1 VSLRGC
7 NVIWYY
13 SDGDSDDAVAS
24 KARATCQYIRQLH
37 GNAAAISFP
46 FYMDGVSSSA
56 VGAGSNTPSPGQLA
70 KVAEIAGNY
79 GLRVTIRPLLD
90 EQAFKP
96 GGWRGTI
103 GPADRDLWF
112 ASYGSF
118 LDPYLRMA
126 DGSGLAQIDI
136 GVELNSLAEDGRWSQ
151 LISAARA
158 IYEGR
163 IGFSNNWDVFQ
174 QGLLGPPSV
183 DVRGLDAYFP
193 VGADNAATT
202 DTLAAAWIAWLDGT
216 RKYADLSN
224 VVLAEVGIAAQD
236 GAFSRPNDWGDSSE
250 PIDASVQQRWFTAAW
265 RAMRH
270 YGMAGIFYWMLDLNN
285 PPGLSDPETG
295 VPMLF
300 VGRGDQA
307 IAACFAE
314 EADSASSTSSSGS
327 ASGDRSP
334 RWSRCSTSRGW

>member
-13 SDGDSDDAVAS
+13 SDGDSDDAIAS
-24 KARATCQYIRQLH
+24 KARVTCQYIRQLH

-46 FYMDGVSSSA
+46 FYMEGSSSST
-56 VGAGSNTPSPGQLA
+56 VGAGRTTPTPRQLA
-70 KVAEIAGNY
+70 QVAEIVSNY

-90 EQAFKP
+90 DEAFQP
-96 GGWRGTI
+96 AGWRGTI
-103 GPADRDLWF
+103 NPADRDLWF

-126 DGSGLAQIDI
+126 DGSGLAQVDI
-136 GVELNSLAEDGRWSQ
+136 GVELSSVAEDERWSQ
-151 LISAARA
+151 LISSARA
-158 IYEGR
+158 VYRGL
-163 IGFSNNWDVFQ
+163 IGFSNNWDVFAH
-174 QGLLGPPSV
+174 GLLGPPSI

-193 VGADNAATT
+193 VDAGDSATT
-202 DTLAAAWIAWLDGT
+202 DVLAAAWIDWLDAT

-224 VVLAEVGIAAQD
+224 IVLAEVGIAAQC
-236 GAFSRPNDWGDSSE
+236 GAFSKPNDWGDNSK
-250 PIDASVQQRWFTAAW
+250 PVDASVQQRWFAAAW

-270 YGMAGIFYWMLDLNN
+270 YRMAGIFYWMLDLNN
-285 PPGLSDPETG
+285 PPGLCDPATD
-295 VPMLF
+295 VPLSI

-314 EADSASSTSSSGS
+314 EAAQ
-327 ASGDRSP
+327 
-334 RWSRCSTSRGW
+334 